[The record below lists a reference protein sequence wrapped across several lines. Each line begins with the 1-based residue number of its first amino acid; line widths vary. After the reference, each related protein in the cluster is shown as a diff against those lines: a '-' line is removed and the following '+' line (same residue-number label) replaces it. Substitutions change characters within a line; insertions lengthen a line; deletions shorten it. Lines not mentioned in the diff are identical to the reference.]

1 MKTSIVKIGNSQGL
15 RIPKTILNQINMHG
29 PVIIK
34 VKNNSL
40 VITPD
45 DDALSGRELAIMSEA
60 ALSKTWDTPEEDEAW
75 KDLLS
80 ARL

>member
-1 MKTSIVKIGNSQGL
+1 MKTSIVKIGNSQGV
-15 RIPKTILNQINMHG
+15 RIPKVILNQIDMHG
-29 PVIIK
+29 PVVIE

-45 DDALSGRELAIMSEA
+45 DAPSGRELAIMSEA

-75 KDLLS
+75 KDLES

>member
-1 MKTSIVKIGNSQGL
+1 MKTSIVKIGNSQGI
-15 RIPKTILNQINMHG
+15 RIPKAILNQINMHG
-29 PVIIK
+29 AVVIK
-34 VKNNSL
+34 VKDNSL
-40 VITPD
+40 VVTP